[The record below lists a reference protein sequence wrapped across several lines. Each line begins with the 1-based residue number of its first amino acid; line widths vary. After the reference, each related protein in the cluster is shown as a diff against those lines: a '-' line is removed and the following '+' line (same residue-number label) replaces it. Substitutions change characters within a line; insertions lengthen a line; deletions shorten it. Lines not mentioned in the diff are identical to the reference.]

1 VLQKTY
7 KWVINLSTKP
17 HAVWAL
23 AFIAFVESSIFP
35 IPPDVILIP
44 MVIAAPS
51 RWFTL
56 AAICTI
62 TSVFGGMAG
71 YAIGYFA
78 FDTLGRPLLELYSY
92 GNKFTNFQNLYNEY
106 GEWIVFIG
114 GTTMIPYKLITIASG
129 FTQLDMTTFALTS
142 LLARGIRFFFIAL
155 ILYWF
160 GQKIQAFIE
169 KRTTLVFS
177 IFVILILGGFLAIK
191 YII

>member
-1 VLQKTY
+1 MLQKTY

-23 AFIAFVESSIFP
+23 AGIAFVESSIFP

-51 RWFTL
+51 RWFNL

-62 TSVFGGMAG
+62 ASVLGGIAG

-78 FDTLGRPLLELYSY
+78 FETFGRPLLELYSY
-92 GNKFTNFQNLYNEY
+92 GDKFLNFQNLYKEY

-129 FTQLDMTTFALTS
+129 LTKLDIGTFTLTS
-142 LLARGIRFFFIAL
+142 LLARGIRFFLIAV
-155 ILYWF
+155 ILFWF
-160 GQKIQAFIE
+160 GHKIQAFIE
-169 KRTTLVFS
+169 KRITLVFS
-177 IFVILILGGFLAIK
+177 IFIVLLAGGFFALK
-191 YII
+191 YIF